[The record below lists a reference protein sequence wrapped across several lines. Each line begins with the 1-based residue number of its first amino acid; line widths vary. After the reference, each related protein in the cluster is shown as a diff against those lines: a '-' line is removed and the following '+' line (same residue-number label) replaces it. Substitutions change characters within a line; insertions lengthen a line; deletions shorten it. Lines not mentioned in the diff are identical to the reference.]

1 MTTTDAE
8 IMQPARNLHDQ
19 IRHANCGQAQDIV
32 DHPTPFD
39 PGQHVFH
46 DHACTGDEVIE
57 EVLPDAQCLA
67 ARLFFGCA
75 VKTPA
80 GS

>member
-19 IRHANCGQAQDIV
+19 IRNASGGQAQDIL
-32 DHPTPFD
+32 DNPTPFD

-57 EVLPDAQCLA
+57 EVLPYAQCLPP
-67 ARLFFGCA
+67 RFFFGCA

>member
-8 IMQPARNLHDQ
+8 IVQPARNLHDQ
-19 IRHANCGQAQDIV
+19 IRNAIGGQAQDIFNN
-32 DHPTPFD
+32 PTPFD
-39 PGQHVFH
+39 PSQYVFH
-46 DHACTGDEVIE
+46 DHARTGDEVIE
-57 EVLPDAQCLA
+57 EMIPHAQGLA
-67 ARLFFGCA
+67 SRLFLGCA

>member
-1 MTTTDAE
+1 
-8 IMQPARNLHDQ
+8 MQPARNLHDQ
-19 IRHANCGQAQDIV
+19 ICNANGAQAQDIL
-32 DHPTPFD
+32 DNPTPFN

-57 EVLPDAQCLA
+57 EVIPDAQYLA
-67 ARLFFGCA
+67 PRFFLGWA

>member
-8 IMQPARNLHDQ
+8 IMQPTRNLHNQ
-19 IRHANCGQAQDIV
+19 IRNASGGQAQDIV
-32 DHPTPFD
+32 DNPTPFD

-46 DHACTGDEVIE
+46 DHAGTGDEVIE
-57 EVLPDAQCLA
+57 EGIPDAQCLA
-67 ARLFFGCA
+67 PRLFLGCA